1 MDEYTFKDVIIDP
14 TLEKARACI
23 GKVCYYSDNPT
34 SCIEY
39 ANSNYNDKAGILKS
53 IKLENYLPFCFDT
66 REKYYCCIILKKEKP
81 KVYVPFSS
89 VDEFLSTYF
98 EKCESIKQKVN
109 THNEDILCNHGIWIK
124 DKTTGYISMVV
135 ELRENGVSRECGVL
149 ETINKDNYEFFGGN
163 SHSVWVWKYND
174 GINELYLIFIGSLY
188 SQSISNIIFSIS
200 CCEA

>member
-98 EKCESIKQKVN
+98 EKCESMKQRVN
-109 THNEDILCNHGIWIK
+109 AHNEDVLCNHGIWLK
-124 DKTTGYISMVV
+124 DKKAENTYMVTKLGKDGIIISYDVIMYMEDKNTSSFTYKEVIKW
-135 ELRENGVSRECGVL
+135 NKVL
-149 ETINKDNYEFFGGN
+149 EL
-163 SHSVWVWKYND
+163 YNFLD
-174 GINELYLIFIGSLY
+174 DTPCGKLSLK
-188 SQSISNIIFSIS
+188 
-200 CCEA
+200 EEK